1 MALHVPTQNQLPDV
15 APMQAPWIYNVD
27 PDQLFVKPLVAPGPA
42 EGTAP
47 ALGYFYPNV
56 NPEHPPFK
64 VCPVLAAVCGCACK
78 LMHAGM
84 GALA

>member
-1 MALHVPTQNQLPDV
+1 MRLPT
-15 APMQAPWIYNVD
+15 QAPWIYNVD

-42 EGTAP
+42 EGIAP

-64 VCPVLAAVCGCACK
+64 VGPGLAAVCACACK
-78 LMHAGM
+78 LCAHCMWTLTSRRPCAR
-84 GALA
+84 LLVC